1 MNAHRTGRALFLT
14 TVAVGLMSIMHLEA
28 ENVDKTKEVLET
40 ASRFQSAAL
49 RNDTQFLNQVFDE
62 KITHFHPGEPYRF
75 EGRER
80 LVNELSTAAASHE
93 SPSFEMLDPKV
104 QFAAPDVAILTYYI
118 SEHWTDKGGLRTAN
132 EKATEVYVRREKGWT
147 MLHSHYST
155 AP

>member
-1 MNAHRTGRALFLT
+1 MIVCRRAKASL
-14 TVAVGLMSIMHLEA
+14 VAIAAVCLIAVTRIGA
-28 ENVDKTKEVLET
+28 EDVDKTSEILET

-49 RNDTQFLNQVFDE
+49 RNDTQLLNQLFDE

-75 EGRER
+75 EGRQR
-80 LVNELSTAAASHE
+80 LVQEFSTATMSHE
-93 SPSFEMLDPKV
+93 NSSFEMLDPKV

-118 SEHWTDKGGLRTAN
+118 SEHWTDKGGVRTVN
-132 EKATEVYVRREKGWT
+132 EKATEVYRRREKGWI